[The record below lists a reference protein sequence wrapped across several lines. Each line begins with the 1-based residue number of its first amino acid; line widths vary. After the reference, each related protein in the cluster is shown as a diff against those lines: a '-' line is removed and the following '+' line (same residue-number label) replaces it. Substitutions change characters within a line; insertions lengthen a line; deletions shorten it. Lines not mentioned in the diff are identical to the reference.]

1 MKKIAGFILSAVLLL
16 MVIGCAPNSKVDVNL
31 DKNDSEILFTTPG
44 PNPQVGKPAES
55 GRVAG
60 LGTGLWHGL
69 ISIVTLIMSFFN
81 PDVQMYETHNTGPLY
96 NLGFLIGAIL
106 LFAIL
111 GFSGGRRRRR

>member
-1 MKKIAGFILSAVLLL
+1 MMKKILMFVLSIVLIAALTA
-16 MVIGCAPNSKVDVNL
+16 CAPGTSVDL
-31 DKNDSEILFTTPG
+31 DKADTEIQFNTPG
-44 PNPQVGKPAES
+44 VNPEEGKPAAN
-55 GRVAG
+55 GHVAG

-69 ISIVTLIMSFFN
+69 ISVVTLIMSFIN
-81 PDVQMYETHNTGPLY
+81 PEIQMYEVHNSGRLY

>member
-1 MKKIAGFILSAVLLL
+1 MKKIFVFVLFTVLLVTL
-16 MVIGCAPNSKVDVNL
+16 AACAPGSKVNL
-31 DKNDSEILFTTPG
+31 DKPDTEIQFTAPG
-44 PNPQVGKPAES
+44 PNPERHKPAENGS
-55 GRVAG
+55 VAG

-69 ISIVTLIMSFFN
+69 ISVVTLIMSFFD
-81 PDVQMYETHNTGPLY
+81 PAVQMYEVHNSGPLY